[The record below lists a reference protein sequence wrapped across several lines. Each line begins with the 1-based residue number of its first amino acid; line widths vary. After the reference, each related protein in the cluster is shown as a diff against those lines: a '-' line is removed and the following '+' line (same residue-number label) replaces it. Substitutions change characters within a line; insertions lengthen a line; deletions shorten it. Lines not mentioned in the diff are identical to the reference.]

1 VFSFNNNS
9 NNHITSYHRV
19 PHIMT
24 SDNDSTPPPPRE
36 DDDHPA
42 TTNELSPLISRIIP
56 IHQLGVLD
64 ASAPVKVDNSYQHAV
79 SIQQFEEYE
88 NSDAGIAY
96 ERELRRRQRRLS
108 WGLGV
113 VMVTL
118 LAALVGFKRHYHLGD
133 VVVRADDL
141 LSNLSSTASSLMSN
155 FDLDLDS
162 SQDNHHLRRRITSS
176 TKNESSSSAA
186 APPQNG
192 RLTSS
197 WETGLQDSTMMALFG
212 MELPSSA

>member
-1 VFSFNNNS
+1 
-9 NNHITSYHRV
+9 
-19 PHIMT
+19 MT
-24 SDNDSTPPPPRE
+24 SANDNTLPPPSRE

-42 TTNELSPLISRIIP
+42 TTNELSPLIRIIP
-56 IHQLGVLD
+56 IHHHPGVLD
-64 ASAPVKVDNSYQHAV
+64 ATNPVKVDNSYQHAV

-96 ERELRRRQRRLS
+96 ERELRRRHRRLS

-113 VMVTL
+113 VMLTL

-133 VVVRADDL
+133 VVVRTDDL

-155 FDLDLDS
+155 FDLNLDS
-162 SQDNHHLRRRITSS
+162 SQDNHHLRGRTTTSS
-176 TKNESSSSAA
+176 TQDASSSSTA
-186 APPQNG
+186 APPQNR

-197 WETGLQDSTMMALFG
+197 WETALQDSTMMALFG